1 MTPGRLGEALGEV
14 PAPRGSWEHEAVYVS
29 AVAVRAPAAARRL
42 AGRLRRLPGVAEVRE
57 RPNGMLEIVVTD
69 PGEIV
74 TEIIQAAPRSESAA
88 EPHPGWPDTPR
99 TWDNPGFVVRYAHAR
114 AVAVER
120 WARDLGVPAD
130 GPMGGPDALAGAWDR
145 AVLRV
150 LAELPSR
157 RARGRVGWASYLV
170 RLALAYHD
178 AHERAPAVPMG
189 DRPVTPVHAARVR
202 LARAVRRVL
211 AEGLSALGETPPD
224 RL

>member
-1 MTPGRLGEALGEV
+1 MTPGRLGEVLGEI
-14 PAPRGSWEHEAVYVS
+14 PAPRGSWEREAVYVS
-29 AVAVRAPAAARRL
+29 AVAARDPAAARHL
-42 AGRLRRLPGVAEVRE
+42 VGRLRRLPGVAEVRE
-57 RPNGMLEIVVTD
+57 RPDGMLEIVVID

-74 TEIIQAAPRSESAA
+74 TEIIQTAVRPPSAT

-120 WARDLGVPAD
+120 WARDLGVPGCA
-130 GPMGGPDALAGAWDR
+130 GGPDALAGAWDR

-157 RARGRVGWASYLV
+157 RARRRVGWASYLV

-189 DRPVTPVHAARVR
+189 DRPITPIHGARVR
-202 LARAVRRVL
+202 LARAVREVL
-211 AEGLSALGETPPD
+211 AEGLSALGETPPL